1 VGHTFGGLT
10 ISMIVL
16 ALNLLGDDLRD
27 LLDSRLRHEA

>member
-1 VGHTFGGLT
+1 MT
-10 ISMIVL
+10 VL